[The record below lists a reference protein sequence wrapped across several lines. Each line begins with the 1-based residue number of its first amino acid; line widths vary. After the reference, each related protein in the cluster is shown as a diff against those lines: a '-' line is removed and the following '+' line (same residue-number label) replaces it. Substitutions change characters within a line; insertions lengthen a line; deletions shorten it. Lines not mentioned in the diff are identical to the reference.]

1 LRVAATAALLAGLC
15 AFGLVRRAGA
25 SSLPGRLPPT
35 CSVRVQVHGPEG
47 FDQLACA
54 AEVAAALRAAGR
66 PEACPALAAQRDGA
80 RVTLTEAGSCATTV
94 GRMAGPALR
103 LLRLP
108 IDINL
113 ASVEDLQALPGIG
126 PGLALRL
133 VAARPF
139 RKISELQE
147 VAGIGPKRLAALAR
161 AAEVTST
168 SR

>member
-1 LRVAATAALLAGLC
+1 LRIAATAALLAGLC

-25 SSLPGRLPPT
+25 SRLPGRLPPSCAT
-35 CSVRVQVHGPEG
+35 RVEVRGPEG
-47 FDQLACA
+47 FEQIACA
-54 AEVAAALRAAGR
+54 ADVDAALHAAGR
-66 PEACPALAAQRDGA
+66 TEGCPKLESLRDGA
-80 RVTLTEAGSCATTV
+80 KVTVVAAGLCATTV

-161 AAEVTST
+161 AAEVSST